1 MSRFMS
7 ERRAWARLREH
18 CPPAAK
24 REYELAVSTLIE
36 RYNTAIYENRF
47 TVGGAV
53 ELLTY
58 ALLQSA
64 GIGCSPHADQST
76 GGDLLLPKGQKI
88 SLKSVFRGGAQN
100 VRIMNK
106 MGTGKREWNIATLFV
121 VSEVG
126 IVYGD
131 PDMVDNAHI
140 QDKGD
145 GLNLHKRGLA
155 ALIANPA
162 NVLAMEIVRK
172 PGTEMTANSQKA
184 STTLVKNV
192 LQEMQSKI
200 LLDEIR

>member
-1 MSRFMS
+1 MSGFRP
-7 ERRAWARLREH
+7 ERRAWARLRDH

-24 REYELAVSTLIE
+24 GEYELAVSTLIE

-64 GIGCSPHADQST
+64 GTGCSPHADQST
-76 GGDLLLPKGQKI
+76 GGDILLPKGQQI
-88 SLKSVFRGGAQN
+88 SLKSSFRGGPQT

-106 MGTGKREWNIATLFV
+106 MGAGKREWNIATLFV

-131 PDMVDNAHI
+131 PDMVDKARI

-145 GLNLHKRGLA
+145 GLDLHKQGLA
-155 ALIANPA
+155 SLIADPA
-162 NVLAMEIVRK
+162 NVLAMDIVRK
-172 PGTEMTANSQKA
+172 PGAEMTANSRKA
-184 STTLVKNV
+184 STALVKDV

-200 LLDEIR
+200 LLDAIR